1 MTSANLSKFKGV
13 GTALVTP
20 FTADLK
26 LDEPA
31 LKRLVEHQIA
41 GGVDFLIPGGT
52 TGESATLTEDELV
65 RVAEIV
71 LTAVDGRVPVIAG
84 AGGNDT
90 AKVVKLA
97 KRYEKIGVQGL
108 LSVTPYYNKPTQ
120 AGLEAHYRAVAEA
133 TGLPI
138 LLYNVPPRTNVNLLP
153 DTVARLAEIPN
164 IVGLKEASGDIS
176 QIADVLSRVPA
187 SFRVFSGDDA
197 LILPVVALGG
207 VGVISVVSNELPAV
221 VVELTNAARSGDL
234 VHARALSRRLLPL
247 IKANFAETNPA
258 PAKAALALLGLID
271 ENLRLPLVPV
281 HPTTR
286 ERLRVLLNE
295 FGVFPSAR
303 IAA

>member
-1 MTSANLSKFKGV
+1 MTSPNLSKFKGV

-20 FTADLK
+20 FTAELR

-31 LKRLVEHQIA
+31 LKRLVEQQIA

-65 RVAEIV
+65 RVAETV
-71 LTAVDGRVPVIAG
+71 LTAADGRVPVIAG

-97 KRYEKIGVQGL
+97 KRYEKSGVQGL

-153 DTVARLAEIPN
+153 DTVARLAESPN

-187 SFRVFSGDDA
+187 TFRVFSGDDA

-234 VHARALSRRLLPL
+234 AHARALSRRLLPL
-247 IKANFAETNPA
+247 IKANFAETSPA
-258 PAKAALALLGLID
+258 PVKAALALLGLID

-281 HPTTR
+281 HPATR